1 MWICQLAQR
10 VVLADGEEVVRNRK
24 IGICGDEMQ
33 LRKYR
38 TSDCE
43 HLAELFYQTVHSIN
57 IKDYTKEQL
66 DVWAT
71 GTVDLKEWDK
81 SFLKHR
87 TVVAVENN
95 EILGFGDID
104 SSGYLDRLFVHK
116 DHQGEGI
123 ASAICNELEYSV
135 SGKKITTH
143 SSITARAFFE
153 HRGYRVIREQTVI
166 RNGISLTNYIM
177 EK

>member
-1 MWICQLAQR
+1 
-10 VVLADGEEVVRNRK
+10 
-24 IGICGDEMQ
+24 MQ

-43 HLAELFYQTVHSIN
+43 HLAELFYQTVHSVN

-71 GTVDLKEWDK
+71 GTIDLKKWDEV
-81 SFLKHR
+81 FLKHH

-95 EILGFGDID
+95 VIVGFGDID
-104 SSGYLDRLFVHK
+104 DSGYLNRLFVHK

-123 ASAICNELEYSV
+123 AAAICNKLEYSV
-135 SGKKITTH
+135 AGKKITTH
-143 SSITARAFFE
+143 SSITARPFFE
-153 HRGYRVIREQTVI
+153 HRGYRVIREQAVI
-166 RNGISLTNYIM
+166 RNGIPLTNFIM
-177 EK
+177 EKETASSF